1 MIEQQKNNI
10 EKAIRNRYGYF
21 LDGIDFPLSKSYER
35 YDSQTLITCIAGEII
50 NEVDHSIHVEK
61 NRIYFSIDSEFGEE
75 LSKKLKH
82 IIFGDDE
89 PDISA
94 TVKEF
99 KDFKLGLSLGII
111 LGIIISGLF
120 TLR

>member
-1 MIEQQKNNI
+1 MTEEQKNNI

-21 LDGIDFPLSKSYER
+21 LDGIDFPLSNSCQR
-35 YDSQTLITCIAGEII
+35 YDSQALITCIAGDII
-50 NEVDHSIHVEK
+50 NEVDHSVYVEK

-82 IIFGDDE
+82 IILGDDE

-99 KDFKLGLSLGII
+99 KDFKLGLSWGII
-111 LGIIISGLF
+111 LGIITSYLF
-120 TLR
+120 NLL

>member
-1 MIEQQKNNI
+1 MIEEQKNNI
-10 EKAIRNRYGYF
+10 KKAIRNRYGYF
-21 LDGIDFPLSKSYER
+21 LADIDFPLSKPYER
-35 YDSQTLITCIAGEII
+35 YDSQTLITCIVEEII
-50 NEVDHSIHVEK
+50 NEVDHSIYVEK

-82 IIFGDDE
+82 IIFGDNE

-99 KDFKLGLSLGII
+99 NDFKLGLSLGII

-120 TLR
+120 KLL